1 MGAVLLE
8 RGGRGLGAPPS
19 HGALLPPADLAWGCW
34 AGWVQGWPS
43 LCACWSGGG
52 QVHLT
57 PLEARGG
64 CFSCPGSRPGQSM

>member
-19 HGALLPPADLAWGCW
+19 HGALLPPPRPGLGVPGGLGAGLAFPVRLLVRRG
-34 AGWVQGWPS
+34 
-43 LCACWSGGG
+43 SGASD
-52 QVHLT
+52 